1 MKQNRIQDLLDFTG
15 KRKAPV
21 ILQTEAA
28 ECGVACLA
36 MVASYFGFKTDLATL
51 RRRFSVSIKGAT
63 LAHLIAFAGDLKLT
77 SRALRLEQEEMSQL
91 KLPAI
96 LHWELSHF
104 VVLTEVKAGGIVIH
118 DPARG
123 LRECT
128 WAEVGKAFTGI
139 ALELLPAEG
148 FEKKDERREI
158 RVLSLLGK
166 VVGLKRALIQVLLLS
181 ICLEVFTLVSPF
193 FMQLVVD
200 QAIASADTNLLTV
213 LAIGFF
219 MLMLIQLAVSTFRS
233 WLIVYLSTS
242 LNLQVS
248 SNLLAHLL
256 KLPMEYFEK
265 RHLGDITSRF
275 GSMGTIQ
282 SFITSSFI
290 QVVLDGMMVIA
301 TLIMM
306 LLYAPQLTLV
316 VLVAVVL
323 YTLLRIVMYAPLR
336 RANEE
341 QIVHAAKQQSHFLE
355 SLRGVQ
361 SIKLFGKR
369 DIRLSAWQNLAV
381 DNFNRGIAIEKMG
394 LGFGAANSV
403 LFGAE
408 NILIVWLGAH
418 MVLEGG
424 FSVGMLYAFMSYK
437 GNFTGRISALV
448 DLAIQYKMLSLHTER
463 VADIA
468 LHAADDE
475 VGRSLT
481 QLVDVA
487 ATAPSIDVRNL
498 HFAYSDV
505 EQPVL
510 SGVTFAVKP
519 GECVAIVG
527 PSGCGKTTLLKIM
540 VGLLTAKKGGIL
552 IDRIPV
558 GRLGLARYREI
569 IGVVMQDDQLF
580 AGSIADNISF
590 FEEVS
595 SQGWV
600 EQCAQ
605 YAAIHDDIV
614 RMPMGY
620 ATLVGDMGTSLS
632 GGQKQRIL
640 LARALYKRPRV
651 LFLDEATSHLDTV
664 GERLVNAAIKSLGV
678 TTVIVAHRPE
688 TIAMAD
694 RVIDLGRLNVLESA
708 HPARLEY
715 H

>member
-1 MKQNRIQDLLDFTG
+1 
-15 KRKAPV
+15 
-21 ILQTEAA
+21 
-28 ECGVACLA
+28 
-36 MVASYFGFKTDLATL
+36 
-51 RRRFSVSIKGAT
+51 
-63 LAHLIAFAGDLKLT
+63 
-77 SRALRLEQEEMSQL
+77 
-91 KLPAI
+91 
-96 LHWELSHF
+96 
-104 VVLTEVKAGGIVIH
+104 
-118 DPARG
+118 
-123 LRECT
+123 
-128 WAEVGKAFTGI
+128 
-139 ALELLPAEG
+139 
-148 FEKKDERREI
+148 
-158 RVLSLLGK
+158 
-166 VVGLKRALIQVLLLS
+166 
-181 ICLEVFTLVSPF
+181 
-193 FMQLVVD
+193 
-200 QAIASADTNLLTV
+200 
-213 LAIGFF
+213 
-219 MLMLIQLAVSTFRS
+219 
-233 WLIVYLSTS
+233 
-242 LNLQVS
+242 
-248 SNLLAHLL
+248 
-256 KLPMEYFEK
+256 
-265 RHLGDITSRF
+265 
-275 GSMGTIQ
+275 
-282 SFITSSFI
+282 
-290 QVVLDGMMVIA
+290 
-301 TLIMM
+301 
-306 LLYAPQLTLV
+306 
-316 VLVAVVL
+316 
-323 YTLLRIVMYAPLR
+323 MYAPLR

-369 DIRLSAWQNLAV
+369 DLRLGAWQNLAV
-381 DNFNRGIAIEKMG
+381 DNFNRGIAIQKMN
-394 LGFGAANSV
+394 LGFGAANSI

-418 MVLEGG
+418 MILEGG

-475 VGRSLT
+475 IGRSLA
-481 QLVDVA
+481 QLVDVG
-487 ATAPSIDVRNL
+487 TNAPSIDVRNL
-498 HFAYSDV
+498 HFTYSDV

-510 SGVTFAVKP
+510 NGVTFAVGP

-527 PSGCGKTTLLKIM
+527 PSGCGKTTLLKLM
-540 VGLLTAKKGGIL
+540 VGLLSAKKGGIL

-558 GRLGLARYREI
+558 GRLGLARYREL

-590 FEEVS
+590 FEEAS

-600 EQCAQ
+600 EQCAR
-605 YAAIHDDIV
+605 YAAIHDDIA

-664 GERLVNAAIKSLGV
+664 GERLVNAAIKSLGI

-694 RVIDLGRLNVLESA
+694 RVIDLGRLNILENA
-708 HPARLEY
+708 HPARLE
-715 H
+715 HQ

>member
-1 MKQNRIQDLLDFTG
+1 MKSSRIQDLLDFTG
-15 KRKAPV
+15 RRKTPV

-36 MVASYFGFKTDLATL
+36 MVASYFGFKTDLATM

-63 LAHLIAFAGDLKLT
+63 LAHLITFAGDLKLT
-77 SRALRLEQEEMSQL
+77 SRALRLEPEEMSQL

-104 VVLTEVKAGGIVIH
+104 VVLTEVKSSGIVIH

-123 LRECT
+123 LRECN
-128 WAEVGKAFTGI
+128 WAEVGNAFTGI
-139 ALELLPAEG
+139 ALELRPAEG

-158 RVLSLLGK
+158 RVFSLLGK

-219 MLMLIQLAVSTFRS
+219 LLMLIQLAVSTFRS

-248 SNLLAHLL
+248 SNLFAHLL

-369 DIRLSAWQNLAV
+369 DLRLGAWQNLAV
-381 DNFNRGIAIEKMG
+381 DNFNRGIAIQKMN
-394 LGFGAANSV
+394 LGFGAANSI

-418 MVLEGG
+418 MILEGG

-468 LHAADDE
+468 LHTADDE

-527 PSGCGKTTLLKIM
+527 PSGCGKTTLLKLM
-540 VGLLTAKKGGIL
+540 VGLLSAKKGGIL

-558 GRLGLARYREI
+558 GRMGLARYREL

-600 EQCAQ
+600 EQCAR

-620 ATLVGDMGTSLS
+620 ATLVGDMGIKRQVFIKKHTKKFKGFCSPTIRNSLNIENFS
-632 GGQKQRIL
+632 GVIL
-640 LARALYKRPRV
+640 GTNFV
-651 LFLDEATSHLDTV
+651 T
-664 GERLVNAAIKSLGV
+664 IKY
-678 TTVIVAHRPE
+678 
-688 TIAMAD
+688 
-694 RVIDLGRLNVLESA
+694 DL
-708 HPARLEY
+708 
-715 H
+715 

>member
-1 MKQNRIQDLLDFTG
+1 MKSSRIQDLLDFTG
-15 KRKAPV
+15 RRKTPV

-36 MVASYFGFKTDLATL
+36 MVASYFGFKTDLATM

-63 LAHLIAFAGDLKLT
+63 LAHLITFAGDLKLT
-77 SRALRLEQEEMSQL
+77 SRALRLELEEMSQL

-104 VVLTEVKAGGIVIH
+104 VVLTEVKSSGIVIH

-123 LRECT
+123 LRECN
-128 WAEVGKAFTGI
+128 WAEVGNAFTGI
-139 ALELLPAEG
+139 ALELRPAEG

-158 RVLSLLGK
+158 RVFSLLGK

-219 MLMLIQLAVSTFRS
+219 LLMLIQLAVSTFRS
-233 WLIVYLSTS
+233 WVIVYLSTS

-248 SNLLAHLL
+248 SNLFSHLL

-290 QVVLDGMMVIA
+290 QVVLDGIMVIA

-323 YTLLRIVMYAPLR
+323 YTMLRIVMYAPLR

-369 DIRLSAWQNLAV
+369 DIRLGAWQNLAV

-394 LGFGAANSV
+394 LGFGAANSI

-418 MVLEGG
+418 MILEGG

-468 LHAADDE
+468 LHTADDE

-527 PSGCGKTTLLKIM
+527 P
-540 VGLLTAKKGGIL
+540 
-552 IDRIPV
+552 
-558 GRLGLARYREI
+558 
-569 IGVVMQDDQLF
+569 
-580 AGSIADNISF
+580 
-590 FEEVS
+590 
-595 SQGWV
+595 
-600 EQCAQ
+600 
-605 YAAIHDDIV
+605 
-614 RMPMGY
+614 
-620 ATLVGDMGTSLS
+620 
-632 GGQKQRIL
+632 
-640 LARALYKRPRV
+640 
-651 LFLDEATSHLDTV
+651 
-664 GERLVNAAIKSLGV
+664 
-678 TTVIVAHRPE
+678 
-688 TIAMAD
+688 
-694 RVIDLGRLNVLESA
+694 
-708 HPARLEY
+708 
-715 H
+715 

>member
-1 MKQNRIQDLLDFTG
+1 MKSSRIQDLLDFTG
-15 KRKAPV
+15 RRKTPV

-77 SRALRLEQEEMSQL
+77 SRALRLEPEEMSQL
-91 KLPAI
+91 KLPTI

-104 VVLTEVKAGGIVIH
+104 VVLTEVKSAGIVIH

-123 LRECT
+123 QRECT
-128 WAEVGKAFTGI
+128 WAEVGNAFTGI

-148 FEKKDERREI
+148 FERKDERREI
-158 RVLSLLGK
+158 RVFSLLGK

-219 MLMLIQLAVSTFRS
+219 LLMLIQLAVSTFRS
-233 WLIVYLSTS
+233 WVIVYLSTS

-248 SNLLAHLL
+248 SNLFSHLL

-282 SFITSSFI
+282 LFITSSFI
-290 QVVLDGMMVIA
+290 QVVLDGIMVIA

-369 DIRLSAWQNLAV
+369 DLRLGAWQNLAV
-381 DNFNRGIAIEKMG
+381 DNFNRGIAIQKNEP
-394 LGFGAANSV
+394 
-403 LFGAE
+403 
-408 NILIVWLGAH
+408 WLW
-418 MVLEGG
+418 
-424 FSVGMLYAFMSYK
+424 
-437 GNFTGRISALV
+437 R
-448 DLAIQYKMLSLHTER
+448 
-463 VADIA
+463 
-468 LHAADDE
+468 
-475 VGRSLT
+475 
-481 QLVDVA
+481 
-487 ATAPSIDVRNL
+487 
-498 HFAYSDV
+498 
-505 EQPVL
+505 
-510 SGVTFAVKP
+510 
-519 GECVAIVG
+519 
-527 PSGCGKTTLLKIM
+527 GK
-540 VGLLTAKKGGIL
+540 
-552 IDRIPV
+552 
-558 GRLGLARYREI
+558 
-569 IGVVMQDDQLF
+569 
-580 AGSIADNISF
+580 
-590 FEEVS
+590 
-595 SQGWV
+595 
-600 EQCAQ
+600 
-605 YAAIHDDIV
+605 
-614 RMPMGY
+614 
-620 ATLVGDMGTSLS
+620 
-632 GGQKQRIL
+632 
-640 LARALYKRPRV
+640 
-651 LFLDEATSHLDTV
+651 
-664 GERLVNAAIKSLGV
+664 
-678 TTVIVAHRPE
+678 
-688 TIAMAD
+688 
-694 RVIDLGRLNVLESA
+694 
-708 HPARLEY
+708 
-715 H
+715 

>member
-15 KRKAPV
+15 RQKTPV

-77 SRALRLEQEEMSQL
+77 SRALRLDPEEMAQL

-104 VVLTEVKAGGIVIH
+104 VVLTEVKSSGIVIH

-123 LRECT
+123 LRECN
-128 WAEVGKAFTGI
+128 WAEVGNAFTGI
-139 ALELLPAEG
+139 ALELRPAEG

-158 RVLSLLGK
+158 RVFSLLGK

-213 LAIGFF
+213 LAVGFF
-219 MLMLIQLAVSTFRS
+219 LLMLIQLAVSTFRS

-248 SNLLAHLL
+248 SNLFAHLL

-290 QVVLDGMMVIA
+290 QVVLDGMMVMA
-301 TLIMM
+301 TLTMM

-316 VLVAVVL
+316 VLAAVVL

-381 DNFNRGIAIEKMG
+381 DNFNRGIAIQKMN
-394 LGFGAANSV
+394 LGFGAANSI

-418 MVLEGG
+418 MILEGG
-424 FSVGMLYAFMSYK
+424 FSVGMLYAFVSYK

-463 VADIA
+463 VADIT
-468 LHAADDE
+468 LHTADDE

-498 HFAYSDV
+498 HFTYSDV

-510 SGVTFAVKP
+510 NGVTFAVDP

-569 IGVVMQDDQLF
+569 IGVVTQDDQLF
-580 AGSIADNISF
+580 AGSIEDNISF

-600 EQCAQ
+600 EQCAR
-605 YAAIHDDIV
+605 YAAIHEDIV

-640 LARALYKRPRV
+640 LARALYKKPRI
-651 LFLDEATSHLDTV
+651 LFLDEATSHLDTT
-664 GERLVNAAIKSLGV
+664 GERLVNAAIKALGV
-678 TTVIVAHRPE
+678 TTIIVAHRPE

-694 RVIDLGRLNVLESA
+694 RVIDLGRLNILGSA
-708 HPARLEY
+708 NPARLE
-715 H
+715 HH

>member
-77 SRALRLEQEEMSQL
+77 SRALRLELEEMSQL

-104 VVLTEVKAGGIVIH
+104 VVLTEVKSGGIVIH

-498 HFAYSDV
+498 HFAYSDL

-552 IDRIPV
+552 IDPR
-558 GRLGLARYREI
+558 
-569 IGVVMQDDQLF
+569 F
-580 AGSIADNISF
+580 SI
-590 FEEVS
+590 
-595 SQGWV
+595 
-600 EQCAQ
+600 
-605 YAAIHDDIV
+605 
-614 RMPMGY
+614 
-620 ATLVGDMGTSLS
+620 
-632 GGQKQRIL
+632 RIL
-640 LARALYKRPRV
+640 RRRINWRKCSGQING
-651 LFLDEATSHLDTV
+651 F
-664 GERLVNAAIKSLGV
+664 
-678 TTVIVAHRPE
+678 
-688 TIAMAD
+688 
-694 RVIDLGRLNVLESA
+694 
-708 HPARLEY
+708 
-715 H
+715 